1 MHQKKKLL
9 EKKGQLGYTKA
20 NDQDFDI
27 LIMQMV
33 SVQSL
38 LRHQPL
44 ATRNAKMGLYYIY
57 PFKSFLACTIKRAS
71 LLEYYSVRSFPLI
84 LHKILYFI
92 FYRHKPRHANKRG
105 REVGHNAKEY
115 SIEDNFSRVYM
126 YDSSLSE
133 RE

>member
-1 MHQKKKLL
+1 M

-84 LHKILYFI
+84 LHKMLYFTGI
-92 FYRHKPRHANKRG
+92 NLDMQI
-105 REVGHNAKEY
+105 KELERSVTMRK
-115 SIEDNFSRVYM
+115 SI
-126 YDSSLSE
+126 
-133 RE
+133 